1 MRRER
6 EREREYREQRAEH
19 RGRRA
24 ESGERRAE
32 RPPRGA
38 QSSVQRAAERA
49 ECAATCVE
57 ASAVCVV
64 ARVRARWRA
73 HPFRFNES
81 VLPLADCA
89 SCWESCFCE
98 LLSSADELC
107 RAPVSG
113 INMLLAATRLTVAGR
128 VG

>member
-1 MRRER
+1 MCAER
-6 EREREYREQRAEH
+6 ERERVESREQSAEGGVRRAQSAVRSAHREEH
-19 RGRRA
+19 R
-24 ESGERRAE
+24 
-32 RPPRGA
+32 A
-38 QSSVQRAAERA
+38 QCKELLSV
-49 ECAATCVE
+49 CAATCVE
-57 ASAVCVV
+57 VSAVCVV